1 MHVYVRASEYCL
13 ERSMRTQPHHPSN
26 RSARVDG
33 GYTRARITRL
43 LPSASSSPSRHGHHT
58 LKSGASISNWSFLG
72 RSPTG
77 LFLHSYHT
85 ITNRNWTKHQFVARP
100 LARKWI
106 GKLQPTLAIN
116 RSRLLV
122 GAGNIISS
130 YRFTSAKAGDAPG
143 IVFEGAYATS
153 RRLLAHRDITSMTTV
168 EDGGMDQTLYVG
180 FADGALERIT
190 LPIFR
195 PTQQDQA
202 LHIDNSYREINY
214 FHGDDV
220 VESVSSD
227 ANYALSL
234 SSGGVAVFTN
244 LSSAE
249 PVPEVLQLDSRGWS
263 THVSARSS
271 TPYAVF
277 GASSTNPLTVH
288 EIRPSGLSPAP
299 SAILTSAVSSERPM
313 QSAVYGIAAA
323 PPSSPWGHSDQ
334 IIVSGWYDGPVRVHD
349 LRSSKRTPLGDP
361 CCPTAYLP
369 VLSMFDPWLLEPNYA
384 VSCGGGSSNYIAAGT
399 ARHSVVALWDV
410 RNPSAGWSVHAPGND
425 SSPVY
430 SVVLE
435 SSRLFGVT
443 QSRPFVL
450 DFSPDVKEDTYPAL
464 KLSHRDEE
472 GLKKRDRTGV
482 GFYVTRYDHSR

>member
-1 MHVYVRASEYCL
+1 M
-13 ERSMRTQPHHPSN
+13 
-26 RSARVDG
+26 
-33 GYTRARITRL
+33 
-43 LPSASSSPSRHGHHT
+43 
-58 LKSGASISNWSFLG
+58 
-72 RSPTG
+72 
-77 LFLHSYHT
+77 
-85 ITNRNWTKHQFVARP
+85 
-100 LARKWI
+100 
-106 GKLQPTLAIN
+106 GKLQPALAVN

-122 GAGNIISS
+122 GAGNTIFS
-130 YRFTSAKAGDAPG
+130 YIFTSAKAGDAPG
-143 IVFEGAYATS
+143 IVFEGAYTTS
-153 RRLLAHRDITSMTTV
+153 QRLQAHRDITSMATV
-168 EDGGMDQTLYVG
+168 EDGGVDRTLYVG

-190 LPIFR
+190 LPI
-195 PTQQDQA
+195 PQPSQQDQA
-202 LHIDNSYREINY
+202 IHIDNSSRARNH

-227 ANYALSL
+227 GSYAISL
-234 SSGGVAVFTN
+234 SSGGTAVFMN

-249 PVPEVLQLDSRGWS
+249 PVPELLELDSRGWS
-263 THVSARSS
+263 THLSARSS

-277 GASSTNPLTVH
+277 GASSADPLTVR
-288 EIRPSGLSPAP
+288 EIRSSGLSPTP
-299 SAILTSAVSSERPM
+299 SAILTSAVSSERPR
-313 QSAVYGIAAA
+313 QSAVYGIAGA

-349 LRSSKRTPLGDP
+349 LRSSKRTPSGDP
-361 CCPTAYLP
+361 CCPAALLP
-369 VLSMFDPWLLEPNYA
+369 VLSMCDPWLFEPNYS
-384 VSCGGGSSNYIAAGT
+384 VSCGGGSSSYIAAGT

-450 DFSPDVKEDTYPAL
+450 DFGPDIIEDTYPML
-464 KLSHRDEE
+464 KFSPRDEE
-472 GLKKRDRTGV
+472 GLKKRDRAGI